1 MGKRK
6 IEIEK
11 IGSSIAI
18 RVEQKNGSYSN
29 NHYYPIINIRSVE
42 HQIQMGFNPVQ
53 ADNNRLMNYPYT
65 DKLLISMNFV
75 EGVAVLE
82 YFDIQDVT
90 NQPTW
95 DNNPAGLTQALEDI
109 NGWLTEVTSGG
120 PILKTIERIIVPPS
134 TIGAIAPGY
143 SSYSISNIGLT
154 DALVDGLIFPSG
166 HIETYDAGAINNTV
180 TGFTYNS
187 QLTTLIITTIL

>member
-18 RVEQKNGSYSN
+18 RVQQKDGSYSN

-75 EGVAVLE
+75 EGVATLE
-82 YFDIQDVT
+82 YFDIQDIT

-95 DNNPAGLTQALEDI
+95 DNNPAGLSQALEDI

-120 PILKTIERIIVPPS
+120 PILKTTERIIVPPS

-154 DALVDGLIFPSG
+154 DALVDGLVFPSG
-166 HIETYDAGAINNTV
+166 HVETYDGGAINNTV